1 MANKAF
7 LYRWLYHP
15 VFRKYPPLSKLR
27 DFLINPN
34 YRTFLYLFA
43 KMRALNALS
52 KTAIT
57 LLGQRAKPIASWILI
72 ELIDDFSIMNEV
84 MRKKIKQESDLRQYK

>member
-1 MANKAF
+1 MVNKAF

-27 DFLINPN
+27 DFLINQN